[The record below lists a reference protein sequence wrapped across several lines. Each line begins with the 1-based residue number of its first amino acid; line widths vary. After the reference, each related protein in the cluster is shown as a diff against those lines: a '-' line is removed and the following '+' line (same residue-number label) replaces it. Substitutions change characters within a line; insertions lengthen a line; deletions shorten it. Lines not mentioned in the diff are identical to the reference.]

1 MAVKLEVAKADLSFE
16 AGYSQPEFGL
26 FQDGSALLHHVFKR
40 LEPHGLRL
48 ADLRVERGSANV
60 AEYHVLCY
68 LFNYWMTVRIRVDRI
83 EVLCSELPRDYVGK
97 MKAAL
102 VDICGAVKDH
112 SLGIAFRAFAVGVGL
127 HVKLEGQPVRNY
139 LSRFAT
145 NAPQNLGT
153 STGNGAVFYFGPDGD
168 RLLSSITADLS
179 TVIPDAMYLRI
190 YGVWDPKKVPL
201 DSLGTVADGFV
212 AQALGTLGLQ
222 LPM

>member
-1 MAVKLEVAKADLSFE
+1 MAIKLEVARADLGFE
-16 AGYSQPEFGL
+16 AGYSHPEFSL
-26 FQDGSALLHHVFKR
+26 FRDGSDLLHYVFKR

-48 ADLRVERGSANV
+48 TDLRVERGSGSV
-60 AEYHVLCY
+60 ADHHILCY

-83 EVLCSELPRDYVGK
+83 EVFCSELPRDYVGK

-102 VDICGAVKDH
+102 LDVCGAIKDH
-112 SLGIAFRAFAVGVGL
+112 KPELAFRAFAVGVGL
-127 HVKLEGQPVRNY
+127 HAQLEGEPVRNY
-139 LSRFAT
+139 LSRFVT
-145 NAPQNLGT
+145 SAPKNLGP

-179 TVIPDAMYLRI
+179 TVIPDAMHLRI